1 MNLIAAGNI
10 DPAQSVNW
18 LLPATSELIY
28 GGLASIIIFA
38 LIYKFA
44 GPAAKKGMADRT
56 AKIQAEL
63 DGAAEAL
70 TTARTEAEEIRR
82 AAGDI
87 ASERARLL
95 AEADA
100 QAAALLSEGR
110 ERLAAEIAEL
120 DDRALA
126 EAAGLAGRL
135 GDELRVEVS
144 RISSSVVDQLVANSL
159 DDATQQALIE
169 DFIQKVGAGS

>member
-70 TTARTEAEEIRR
+70 DSARTEAEEIRR

-95 AEADA
+95 ADADA
-100 QAAALLSEGR
+100 HAPPLLSEGR
-110 ERLAAEIAEL
+110 ERLAAEIADLEA
-120 DDRALA
+120 RAQA
-126 EAAGLAGRL
+126 EAAGLAGRM

-144 RISSSVVDQLVANSL
+144 RISSSVVDQLVADSL

-169 DFIQKVGAGS
+169 DFIQKVGAQS

>member
-70 TTARTEAEEIRR
+70 ETARTEAEEIRH

-95 AEADA
+95 ADADA
-100 QAAALLSEGR
+100 QAAALLAEGR
-110 ERLAAEIAEL
+110 ERLTAEIAEL
-120 DDRALA
+120 EARAQA
-126 EAAGLAGRL
+126 EASGLAGRM
-135 GDELRVEVS
+135 GDELRNEVS
-144 RISSSVVDQLVANSL
+144 RISSSVIDQLVADSL
-159 DDATQQALIE
+159 DDATQQSLIE

>member
-1 MNLIAAGNI
+1 MNLIAAGEI

-18 LLPATSELIY
+18 LLPPLSELIY
-28 GGLASIIIFA
+28 GGIASIIIFA
-38 LIYKFA
+38 LIYKFG

-70 TTARTEAEEIRR
+70 ESARTEAEEIRR

-95 AEADA
+95 AEADE

-110 ERLAAEIAEL
+110 ERLAAEIADLEA
-120 DDRALA
+120 RADA
-126 EAAGLAGRL
+126 ESAGLAGRM

-144 RISSSVVDQLVANSL
+144 RISSSVVDQLVAETL

>member
-1 MNLIAAGNI
+1 MNLVASGAI
-10 DPAQSVNW
+10 DPAQSQNW

-28 GGLASIIIFA
+28 GGLASIIIFG
-38 LIYKFA
+38 LLYKFA

-70 TTARTEAEEIRR
+70 DSARTEAEEIRR

-95 AEADA
+95 ADADS

-110 ERLAAEIAEL
+110 ERLAAEIADLEA
-120 DDRALA
+120 RAQA
-126 EAAGLAGRL
+126 EAAGFAGRI

-144 RISSSVVDQLVANSL
+144 RISSSVVDQLVADSL

-169 DFIQKVGAGS
+169 DFIQKVGAQS

>member
-28 GGLASIIIFA
+28 GGLASIIIFG
-38 LIYKFA
+38 LLYKFA

-70 TTARTEAEEIRR
+70 DSARTEAEEIRR

-95 AEADA
+95 ADADA

-110 ERLAAEIAEL
+110 DRLAAEVAEL
-120 DDRALA
+120 EARAQV
-126 EAAGLAGRL
+126 EAAGLAGRM

-144 RISSSVVDQLVANSL
+144 RISSSVVDQLVADSL

>member
-1 MNLIAAGNI
+1 MNLIAAGDI

-18 LLPATSELIY
+18 LLPPLSELIY
-28 GGLASIIIFA
+28 GGIASIIIFA
-38 LIYKFA
+38 LIYKFG

-70 TTARTEAEEIRR
+70 ESARTEAE
-82 AAGDI
+82 
-87 ASERARLL
+87 ERARLL
-95 AEADA
+95 AEADE

-110 ERLAAEIAEL
+110 ERLAAEIADLEA
-120 DDRALA
+120 RA
-126 EAAGLAGRL
+126 EAESAGLAGRM

-144 RISSSVVDQLVANSL
+144 RISSSVVDQLVAETL